1 MKVGV
6 ITQSSLWGFQCYF
19 ESIGKNLSAM
29 VKVTKRDEAAII
41 GLAQLNEHFNIEKAF
56 VGNKL
61 TLIVEEIR
69 N

>member
-1 MKVGV
+1 
-6 ITQSSLWGFQCYF
+6 
-19 ESIGKNLSAM
+19 M